1 MAKFVREFAR
11 SAGKGLGKDPA
22 FAKVE
27 MEFTGEI
34 WLDGTKL
41 PPASVQYLMN
51 FSLQS
56 LQDAYAGAKTSD
68 ESRGLLLKKLEAICS
83 GTIGMRGE
91 SGGVSEEL
99 AIQRVIV
106 SRRLKSAG
114 KDIPSNELLDQIWAK
129 NAEKLQPEF
138 EIEREKREA
147 IRQAKAKVAKIEI
160 DLDI

>member
-11 SAGKGLGKDPA
+11 SAGKGLGREPA
-22 FAKVE
+22 FASIECEYEAKISLN
-27 MEFTGEI
+27 GKEI
-34 WLDGTKL
+34 
-41 PPASVQYLMN
+41 PAASVQYLLN

-68 ESRGLLLKKLEAICS
+68 ESRGMLLKKLDAICS
-83 GTIGMRGE
+83 GTIGLRGE

-99 AIQRVIV
+99 AIQRTVV

-129 NAEKLQPEF
+129 NAEKLMPEF